1 MNIFDNVTD
10 RYEEFERDEKKKV
23 LICSY
28 RGFRGLESRRI
39 IIVVNHL
46 KLLKHYLPE
55 CISFSTAFL
64 SIIFAGCN
72 FVENLNVDR
81 KAIKNVIDKW
91 KNSLVVKSRINIQT
105 VGIKCEQNDFEEPQ
119 PAHINT
125 AKQLKRLRI
134 TPELYS
140 RLQKEIVNLPI
151 WPYQNKP
158 IDVQTTLER

>member
-1 MNIFDNVTD
+1 M
-10 RYEEFERDEKKKV
+10 
-23 LICSY
+23 
-28 RGFRGLESRRI
+28 
-39 IIVVNHL
+39 
-46 KLLKHYLPE
+46 HYLPE

-72 FVENLNVDR
+72 FVENLNLDR

-91 KNSLVVKSRINIQT
+91 KNSLVVKSQINIQT

-151 WPYQNKP
+151 WPYRNKP